1 MEKIK
6 HPSTKSDFDAILEEA
21 QDKLVVVDF
30 TATWCGP
37 CQRVAPVFAQLAV
50 KFPQA
55 YFVKVDVDENQETA
69 TAFGV
74 TAMPTF
80 KIFRTFEEVGMIK
93 GCDPDGLEALI
104 SEHLEDQNVEREF
117 DPDDIPKPVAPRF
130 SLTEK
135 ILTKQEVDFDSMTAS
150 QAKEILFHLYN
161 PDTGYPDLNY
171 YKEICQLF
179 PIAYNEKFQMFKDNR
194 EKLDYIWQN
203 LDPFW
208 YVLEKDEA
216 LSTMLV
222 DMINQK
228 LYGQHFA
235 AWFKDAANEEAGV
248 EKNSGPSY
256 YKRGSI
262 DVWDFIRDQNLDFHL
277 GNVIKYTCRAGY
289 KDNNKV
295 EDLKKAIHYLSNEV
309 EYRTKRACLGVDLG

>member
-1 MEKIK
+1 MALNLFN
-6 HPSTKSDFDAILEEA
+6 PSTKADFDAILKEA
-21 QDKLVVVDF
+21 QDKHKLVVVDF

-37 CQRVAPVFAQLAV
+37 CQRIGPVFAELAE

-69 TAFGV
+69 MAFGV

-80 KIFRTFEEVGMIK
+80 KIFRAFVEVGMIK
-93 GCDPDGLEALI
+93 GCDPDGLAALI
-104 SEHLEDQNVEREF
+104 SEHVKEQNGIL
-117 DPDDIPKPVAPRF
+117 IPEKT
-130 SLTEK
+130 LTEK
-135 ILTKQEVDFDSMTAS
+135 ILTKQKVDFDSMTAS
-150 QAKEILFHLYN
+150 EAKEILFHLYN
-161 PDTGYPDLNY
+161 PDTGYADLNY

-179 PIAYNEKFQMFKDNR
+179 PVAYNEKFQMFKDNR

-203 LDPFW
+203 LDPLW

-216 LSTMLV
+216 LSTMIV
-222 DMINQK
+222 DMINKK

-235 AWFKDAANEEAGV
+235 ANEEAGL

-289 KDNNKV
+289 KDNNKI

-309 EYRTKRACLGVDLG
+309 EHRTKRACLGVDLG